1 MSHHAEMELL
11 LALSLVMTRIQ
22 QTMTDVI
29 QDVTLSMESRA
40 ARVLL
45 QHVFQL
51 AETDKNHLV
60 RFVMTEATTILDVRQ
75 DV

>member
-1 MSHHAEMELL
+1 MLHHAEMELL
-11 LALSLVMTRIQ
+11 LALNLVMTRIQ

-29 QDVTLSMESRA
+29 QDVILSMESRA
-40 ARVLL
+40 VRVLL

-60 RFVMTEATTILDVRQ
+60 RLAMTEVTTILDVQR